1 MTLGGAIQ
9 TSAARAGAI
18 GVVQVWAQTPQQLDC
33 WLDESGLGPCGI
45 GALVLRDLLGVDRGI
60 VARWGGRSVHLMPHG
75 GIAVMRRLSAAL
87 QHSGVEV
94 GAIPS
99 SSAEFP
105 EARDDIEARTLAALA
120 RAPSPLAVDLLL
132 DQPRRHA
139 SGLEPDS
146 AHSSVL
152 DRLIDPPLVVAVGP
166 TNVGK
171 STLMN
176 ALAGRPVSIVGDEPG
191 TTRDHIGVAI
201 DLGGLVVRFVDTPG
215 QLADRGE
222 VEAQAAVLA
231 GEVVGMAD
239 LVLCCADAGCAAPDR
254 AGGAS
259 LVVATRVDLGKPAWG
274 RDAEVSVTT
283 GAGLGELV
291 ALVRDTL
298 VPPGVLADPRPWLPG
313 VSRDTSAT

>member
-1 MTLGGAIQ
+1 MTLGAAIQ

-18 GVVQVWAQTPQQLDC
+18 GVVQVWADTPQQLDC
-33 WLDESGLGPCGI
+33 WLDENGLGPCRN
-45 GALVLRDLLGVDRGI
+45 GALVLRDLFGVDRGI
-60 VARWGGRSVHLMPHG
+60 VARWGDRSVHLMPHG

-87 QHSGVEV
+87 QQSGVEV
-94 GAIPS
+94 GANP
-99 SSAEFP
+99 ATGVDFP
-105 EARDDIEARTLAALA
+105 EARDGVEARTLAALA

-139 SGLEPDS
+139 SGLKPDQ

-152 DRLIDPPLVVAVGP
+152 DRLIDPPLVVAVGA

-176 ALAGRPVSIVGDEPG
+176 ALAGRRVSIVGDEPG
-191 TTRDHIGVAI
+191 TTRDHVGVSI

-215 QLADRGE
+215 QRDNPAD
-222 VEAQAAVLA
+222 VEAQGAVLA
-231 GEVVGMAD
+231 GEVIGMAD
-239 LVLCCADAGCAAPDR
+239 LVLCCADAGCAAPVR

-259 LVVATRVDLGKPAWG
+259 LVVATRDDLGKPEWG
-274 RDAEVSVTT
+274 RDAEVSVTS

-298 VPPGVLADPRPWLPG
+298 VPPGVLADPRPWLPA